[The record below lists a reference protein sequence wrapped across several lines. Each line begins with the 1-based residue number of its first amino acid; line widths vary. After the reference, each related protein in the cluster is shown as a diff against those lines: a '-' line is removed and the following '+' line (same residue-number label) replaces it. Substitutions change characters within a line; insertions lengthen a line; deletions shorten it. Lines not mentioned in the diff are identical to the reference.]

1 MGTPSPVSSGRDQ
14 QRYTPVYFQNYAQDS
29 AAPRAA
35 GPTPIQSGDIT
46 VSATVTITYL
56 IA

>member
-1 MGTPSPVSSGRDQ
+1 M
-14 QRYTPVYFQNYAQDS
+14 PVYFQNYALDS
-29 AAPRAA
+29 AAPRADA
-35 GPTPIQSGDIT
+35 APPIQSGDIT